1 MQIDQNHKNMPR
13 KKLADL
19 RKDYSKKQ
27 LDISDVVAHPIEQFK
42 VWFEE
47 AQKSKILEPNAMT
60 LATATPDGFPSA
72 RIVLL
77 KDLNEN
83 GFIFYTNY
91 KSHKGKE
98 LAKNPNAALV
108 FCWLGLERQVRIEG
122 VIKKVDRNNSKTY
135 FQSRPKKSQMGAWVS
150 SQSKVIKSRG
160 VLEENMTALE
170 KKYQDEDV
178 LPCPPHW
185 GGYQLEPNLIEFWQ
199 GRRSRLHDRIQYKL
213 LKSGKWKIQRL
224 AP

>member
-1 MQIDQNHKNMPR
+1 MPR

-19 RKDYSKKQ
+19 REDYSKKQ
-27 LDISDVVAHPIEQFK
+27 LDITDVVANPIEQFK

-47 AQKSKILEPNAMT
+47 AQKSKVPEPNAMT
-60 LATATPDGFPSA
+60 LATATPNGIPSA

-77 KDLNEN
+77 KELNED

-98 LAKNPNAALV
+98 LAKNSNAALV

-122 VIKKVDRNNSKTY
+122 VVKKVSRDKSKTY
-135 FQSRPKKSQMGAWVS
+135 FQSRPKKSQMGACVS
-150 SQSKVIKSRG
+150 SQSKVIKSRS
-160 VLEENMTALE
+160 VLEENMAALE
-170 KKYQDEDV
+170 QKYQDADV
-178 LPCPPHW
+178 LPCPTHW
-185 GGYQLEPNLIEFWQ
+185 GGYQLEPTVIEFWQ

-213 LKSGKWKIQRL
+213 LKNGKWKIVRL

>member
-1 MQIDQNHKNMPR
+1 MAR

-19 RKDYSKKQ
+19 REDYSKKQ
-27 LDISDVVAHPIEQFK
+27 LDITDVVEDPIEQFK

-47 AQKSKILEPNAMT
+47 AQKSKVPEPNAMT
-60 LATATPDGFPSA
+60 LATATPDGVPSA

-77 KDLNEN
+77 KALDEN

-122 VIKKVDRNNSKTY
+122 VIKKVSRAVSKNY
-135 FQSRPKKSQMGAWVS
+135 FKNRPKKSQMGAWVS
-150 SQSKVIKSRG
+150 SQSKVIKSRS
-160 VLEENMTALE
+160 VLEESMADLE
-170 KKYQDEDV
+170 KKYKKDEV

-185 GGYQLEPNLIEFWQ
+185 GGYQLEPTAIEFWQ
-199 GRRSRLHDRIQYKL
+199 GRRSRLHDRIKYKL
-213 LKSGKWKIQRL
+213 GKNGKWKISRL

>member
-1 MQIDQNHKNMPR
+1 MAR

-19 RKDYSKKQ
+19 REDYSKKQ
-27 LDISDVVAHPIEQFK
+27 LDITDVVEDPIEQFK

-47 AQKSKILEPNAMT
+47 AQKSKVPEPNAMT
-60 LATATPDGFPSA
+60 LATATPDGIPSA

-77 KDLNEN
+77 KALDEN

-122 VIKKVDRNNSKTY
+122 VIKKVSRAVSKNY

-150 SQSKVIKSRG
+150 SQSKVIKSRS
-160 VLEENMTALE
+160 VLEESMADLE
-170 KKYQDEDV
+170 KKYKKDEV

-185 GGYQLEPNLIEFWQ
+185 GGYQLEPTAIEFWQ
-199 GRRSRLHDRIQYKL
+199 GRRSRLHDRIKYKL
-213 LKSGKWKIQRL
+213 GKNGKWKISRL

>member
-1 MQIDQNHKNMPR
+1 MAR

-19 RKDYSKKQ
+19 RKDYSKKE
-27 LDISDVVAHPIEQFK
+27 L
-42 VWFEE
+42 
-47 AQKSKILEPNAMT
+47 
-60 LATATPDGFPSA
+60 TATPDGIPSA

-77 KDLNEN
+77 KSITNE
-83 GFIFYTNY
+83 GFVFYTNY

-122 VIKKVDRNNSKTY
+122 VVSKVSRDNSKTY

-150 SQSKVIKSRG
+150 SQSKVIKSRN

-170 KKYQDEDV
+170 KKYKNEEV

-185 GGYQLEPNLIEFWQ
+185 GGYQVIPSKIEFWQ
-199 GRRSRLHDRIQYKL
+199 GRRSRLHDRIVFKKM
-213 LKSGKWKIQRL
+213 KSGKWKVVRL

>member
-1 MQIDQNHKNMPR
+1 MPR
-13 KKLADL
+13 KKLSDL
-19 RKDYSKKQ
+19 RQDYSKQQ
-27 LDISDVVAHPIEQFK
+27 LDITDVVDDPMEQFK

-47 AQKSKILEPNAMT
+47 ARKSKVPEPNAMS
-60 LATATPDGFPSA
+60 LATATPSGIPSV

-77 KDLNEN
+77 KQLSSE
-83 GFIFYTNY
+83 GFTFYTNY

-108 FCWLGLERQVRIEG
+108 FHWHELERQVRIEG
-122 VIKKVDRNNSKTY
+122 TVKKVSRENSKTY

-150 SQSKVIKSRG
+150 SQSKIISSRE
-160 VLEENMTALE
+160 VLEKNMKQLE
-170 KKYQDEDV
+170 KQYKKEDT

-185 GGYQLEPNLIEFWQ
+185 GGYILTPTKIEFWQ
-199 GRRSRLHDRIQYKL
+199 GRRSRLHDRIVFKQ
-213 LKSGKWKIQRL
+213 LKSGKWKKVRL